1 MMKMQIV
8 FYRFFSV
15 LCILVFMGGATLQL
29 QADSREGNLDV
40 FLLLDRSLSM
50 EQEFQSL
57 QKYVENNV
65 FDTVLQ
71 SGDSLNM
78 IAFYGETQPIVSG
91 VFGHDVELSELNSL
105 LYSLQADRHYTDI
118 GSALDLLEK
127 SVATNSRAGYPSYV
141 LLLTDGIHEGPP
153 GSPYPGKTD
162 TFSHPLLELQ
172 KQSQFEGWNICLLAI
187 TVEDKA
193 DELAEEVISAWQAR
207 N

>member
-1 MMKMQIV
+1 MKVQIV

-15 LCILVFMGGATLQL
+15 LCILMFMVGVSAHLP
-29 QADSREGNLDV
+29 ADSREGNLDV

-57 QKYVENNV
+57 QKYVEDNV

-71 SGDSLNM
+71 NGDSITM
-78 IAFYGETQPIVSG
+78 IAFYGETQPLISG
-91 VFGHDVELSELNSL
+91 VFGRDVELSELNSL
-105 LYSLQADRHYTDI
+105 LNSLRADRHYTDI
-118 GSALDLLEK
+118 GSALDHLEK
-127 SVATNSRAGYPSYV
+127 SVAANSRSGYPSYV

-172 KQSQFEGWNICLLAI
+172 KQSHYEGWNICLLAI

>member
-1 MMKMQIV
+1 MKMQIV
-8 FYRFFSV
+8 FYRFFSG
-15 LCILVFMGGATLQL
+15 LCLLLLLFGAAAQL
-29 QADSREGNLDV
+29 PADSREGNLDV

-50 EQEFQSL
+50 EQEFASL
-57 QKYVENNV
+57 QKYVENNI

-71 SGDSLNM
+71 NGDSITM
-78 IAFYGETQPIVSG
+78 IAFYGEIQPLVSG
-91 VFGHDVELSELNSL
+91 VFGRDVEISDLNTL
-105 LYSLQADRHYTDI
+105 LYSLHPDRHYTDI
-118 GSALDLLEK
+118 GSALDHLEE
-127 SVATNSRAGYPSYV
+127 SVETNSRAGYPSYV

-172 KQSQFEGWNICLLAI
+172 KQSQYEGWNICLLAI